1 MKKKESGLSYAQRR
15 GTKSTAVGDNTNA
28 QHRDTKSTAVELSY
42 AQRRCTKSTA
52 VELSSAQ
59 RRGTKSTAVGDNT
72 NAQHRDTKSTATG
85 SITETEKK
93 KYLLPEARD
102 LEILLKCREIE
113 SLNINEN
120 DRNMVELIKSQL
132 ENDWRKYLL
141 AALNQLLKKYK
152 S

>member
-52 VELSSAQ
+52 V
-59 RRGTKSTAVGDNT
+59 GDNT
-72 NAQHRDTKSTATG
+72 NPAQHRDTKSTATG
-85 SITETEKK
+85 STTETEKK